1 MVQTQIHTET
11 LLFISIFVADELLVL
26 VDFVPGPFTSSSLYV
41 LLLLFGKDD
50 ACTDDDGMIAS
61 ESAAPR
67 RVRMMRLPMMLKL
80 ARRTGVNI
88 VERPLRVRGSAARR
102 MRLMMPRP
110 RDVCALEYIS
120 KGCRKR
126 HVLSMTA

>member
-1 MVQTQIHTET
+1 MSQTQIHTET
-11 LLFISIFVADELLVL
+11 LLFVFIFVVDELLVL

-41 LLLLFGKDD
+41 LLLLGKDD
-50 ACTDDDGMIAS
+50 ACADDDGMIAS

-67 RVRMMRLPMMLKL
+67 RLRMIRLPMMLKL

-110 RDVCALEYIS
+110 RDVCALGYIFKS
-120 KGCRKR
+120 RREK